1 MAGNWMS
8 AREQGRV
15 SGLNMA
21 GARECF
27 KTVSFYTG
35 HGFGLNIAFGGD
47 ICLLP
52 DRTTVARGSAES
64 GSRTRLILHNGKI
77 VGVDIVNRIS
87 ELGTIVKLIENR
99 VDVSAKQNELADPE
113 FDLRQIFSSP

>member
-1 MAGNWMS
+1 MRRLVLASLFVLFASLLTLAADAGPLLL
-8 AREQGRV
+8 QGPTL
-15 SGLNMA
+15 S
-21 GARECF
+21 
-27 KTVSFYTG
+27 KTQIAF
-35 HGFGLNIAFGGD
+35 AFGGD